1 MLVSKNWPVI
11 DRLAKAQLI
20 QTPALKLELFRR
32 RAPMAIQFFVNG
44 KPQSVDVPPNMP
56 LLWVLRDTLGMTGT
70 KFGCGMALCGAC
82 TVHIEGEATRSCITP
97 ISSVAGKKITTIEGI
112 SPDRSHPVQRAW
124 IEVDVPQCGYCQS
137 GQIMSAV
144 ALLAKNPKPSDTEID
159 EAMRG
164 NICRCGTYQ
173 RIREAVHHAADL
185 HKASTAPASLGG
197 AAAAVDAR
205 NEHAVEVG
213 RGV

>member
-1 MLVSKNWPVI
+1 MIHFK
-11 DRLAKAQLI
+11 
-20 QTPALKLELFRR
+20 
-32 RAPMAIQFFVNG
+32 VNG
-44 KPQSVDVPPNMP
+44 LDQSFDGDPEMP
-56 LLWVLRDTLGMTGT
+56 LLWYLRDILGLTGT

-82 TVHIEGEATRSCITP
+82 TVHIDGEATRSCITP

-144 ALLAKNPKPSDTEID
+144 ALLAKNPKPNDTEID

-185 HKASTAPASLGG
+185 HKASATPASFDGQG
-197 AAAAVDAR
+197 ARMEAR
-205 NEHAVEVG
+205 NENAVEVG
-213 RGV
+213 GAA